1 MKNRLI
7 RVSIPL
13 ITAIFIGIFIMPGAA
28 SASDYRITHAS
39 YVDSNL
45 FNSYV
50 LGTDL
55 STVAYGDCT
64 LRDDNI
70 TNVLIGIPDAFGWS
84 KVIWYADTTTM
95 DTSSTNDTWRLT
107 LSFLRSDGSTVAT
120 TPQLSGATMTR
131 ANQQYFAT
139 AETWVQFASAN
150 PKLLSRRRQ
159 RPVEVQLL
167 KRLPAMILATFR
179 DNKGGDRKTSAG
191 LIEHPHKDQVLR
203 GLFASASN
211 G

>member
-13 ITAIFIGIFIMPGAA
+13 ITAIFIGIFIMPGTA

-39 YVDSNL
+39 YVYSNL

-55 STVAYGDCT
+55 SAVAYGDCT

-84 KVIWYADTTTM
+84 KASGMPIRRQWTPA
-95 DTSSTNDTWRLT
+95 
-107 LSFLRSDGSTVAT
+107 APT
-120 TPQLSGATMTR
+120 TPG
-131 ANQQYFAT
+131 
-139 AETWVQFASAN
+139 V
-150 PKLLSRRRQ
+150 
-159 RPVEVQLL
+159 
-167 KRLPAMILATFR
+167 
-179 DNKGGDRKTSAG
+179 
-191 LIEHPHKDQVLR
+191 
-203 GLFASASN
+203 
-211 G
+211 